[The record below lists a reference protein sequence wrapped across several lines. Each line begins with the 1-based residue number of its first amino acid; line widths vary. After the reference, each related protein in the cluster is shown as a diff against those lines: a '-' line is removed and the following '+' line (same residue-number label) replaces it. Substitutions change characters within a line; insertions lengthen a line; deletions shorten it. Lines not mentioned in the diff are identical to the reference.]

1 MKKLLAILL
10 VLCVMIPLAGCSEK
24 TEKLDPGQVKLDS
37 ANYNNLYNH
46 LFFRTDGKTVLYTS
60 EYWYN
65 TQLFAYQN
73 QVSTKLFESAD
84 FSDEF
89 FQGSFWGIDQSI
101 YFRTMSNEGEERHI
115 YRYDLPSQT
124 HTKLLTAK
132 QLRDWMVVGEYIAY
146 EVNAGD
152 EYSIY
157 DRYEHYDLY
166 VYSMESQES
175 ALVCEDVWCF
185 GIVGG
190 RLRYLYATETNELGY
205 FEYDFDTQ
213 ESTLLYSIRG
223 SQHTRNT
230 FFNFTENY
238 LIGFSLYEES
248 AEFTVY
254 SADGSDNVYTL
265 PRAIQQFV
273 AGDQFAYAVCY
284 NTKES
289 DYSMIKH
296 EDNDIYRIDL
306 SDGTYEAL
314 DYSVNRGTSIYT
326 VSDDLLYILQIK
338 QRFIG
343 QSYTYVYRYEHSTD
357 TTTTLFRYQ

>member
-37 ANYNNLYNH
+37 ANYNNLYDH

-65 TQLFAYQN
+65 KRLFAYQN
-73 QVSTKLFESAD
+73 QAVAKLFASAD
-84 FSDEF
+84 FSDKF

-101 YFRTMSNEGEERHI
+101 YFRTHSNEGEEQHI

-124 HTKLLTAK
+124 HTKLLTAEC
-132 QLRDWMVVGEYIAY
+132 LYDWMVTGEYIAY
-146 EVNAGD
+146 EISSDYGC
-152 EYSIY
+152 
-157 DRYEHYDLY
+157 YDLY
-166 VYSMESQES
+166 VYSMDRQES
-175 ALVCEDVWCF
+175 SLVCKDIWSF
-185 GIVGG
+185 GIVNGA
-190 RLRYLYATETNELGY
+190 LRYLYVTDTDELQY
-205 FEYDFDTQ
+205 YEYDLDTQ
-213 ESTLLYSIRG
+213 ESTLLFSIHPTKHRFH
-223 SQHTRNT
+223 SN
-230 FFNFTENY
+230 FNFTEDY
-238 LIGFSLYEES
+238 LIGFTYYEES
-248 AEFTVY
+248 AEITVY
-254 SADGSDNVYTL
+254 SADGSNNVYTL
-265 PRAIQQFV
+265 PRTIQQFV

-296 EDNDIYRIDL
+296 EDNGIYRIDL

-314 DYSVNRGTSIYT
+314 DCSVNRGTSIYT
-326 VSDDLLYILQIK
+326 VSDDLIYILQIK